1 MAINNCTDDNH
12 ALPYCYKNTQ
22 PAPLACTNSQT
33 DHLPT
38 DDNACKPIDFM
49 LQPLAFT
56 MACNWME
63 HSQSIDPAHC
73 NIQCSNVKT
82 NNQLPST
89 WHLLSSTP
97 QHDWCNHEH
106 PPYAT
111 MPNTMPQLPHLTI
124 LPTWWW
130 APLLSWHNNHWPYA
144 NWRGC
149 LKNFVSACT
158 SSYVPSPPLTHVHH
172 HNATCTQHSTSPHH
186 SCHSKSGIYLDP
198 NAGLCNPLETV
209 ASAFTCLL
217 SATSPHPKSLTH
229 KKPVLAWPSVYCRHI
244 AMSETR
250 DSLHLP

>member
-1 MAINNCTDDNH
+1 MAEAMMAINNCTDDNH

-33 DHLPT
+33 DHLHT

-130 APLLSWHNNHWPYA
+130 APCCHDTTIIDPMPIEGVAWKTLWVPVSPRMCPLHPWPMPTTTM
-144 NWRGC
+144 
-149 LKNFVSACT
+149 L
-158 SSYVPSPPLTHVHH
+158 
-172 HNATCTQHSTSPHH
+172 CTQHFTPPHH

-198 NAGLCNPLETV
+198 NAGLCNLLETV
-209 ASAFTCLL
+209 STPCNN
-217 SATSPHPKSLTH
+217 LT
-229 KKPVLAWPSVYCRHI
+229 PQIPY
-244 AMSETR
+244 
-250 DSLHLP
+250 P